1 MKHPAKKLSPLLE
14 QGLNAYT
21 LAAAAA
27 GVGAL
32 CFAQPA
38 EGKIVYTPANV
49 KISTDRGIFWLDVN
63 HDGIPDF
70 GLMNQYGRF
79 SRFWSATL
87 NVVALARLN
96 AVAAKGRFGG
106 DAAFALRKGAKIGP
120 SAGFQSEYYYPA
132 FMVRGFEDAS
142 ATNIYGYWQGGTV
155 ERTTAYLGLLFEVK
169 GNPHFGWARVKVT
182 PRTPHGYNATLTG
195 YAYETIPNKPIIAGA
210 TKGPDDSEPTAS
222 LNVPTPEPATL
233 GVLAMGAPG
242 LSIWRRKEPV
252 AATPESN

>member
-49 KISTDRGIFWLDVN
+49 KISTDRGMFWLDVN

-70 GLMNQYGRF
+70 GLINRYGRF
-79 SRFWSATL
+79 SRFWSATV
-87 NVVALARLN
+87 NVVPLVRSN
-96 AVAAKGRFGG
+96 EFAAKRHALSY
-106 DAAFALRKGAKIGP
+106 AAFALPKGAKIGP
-120 SAGFQSEYYYPA
+120 SAGFQVEYSYPGVMAQA
-132 FMVRGFEDAS
+132 FNNGSR
-142 ATNIYGYWQGGTV
+142 TIIYGYWQGGT
-155 ERTTAYLGLLFEVK
+155 AYLGLKFLIK
-169 GNPHFGWARVKVT
+169 GNTHYGWARVKVT

-195 YAYETIPNKPIIAGA
+195 YAYETIANKAIVAGR
-210 TKGPDDSEPTAS
+210 TKGTSVINAQPK
-222 LNVPTPEPATL
+222 TL
-233 GVLAMGAPG
+233 GGLARG
-242 LSIWRRKEPV
+242 SQ
-252 AATPESN
+252 